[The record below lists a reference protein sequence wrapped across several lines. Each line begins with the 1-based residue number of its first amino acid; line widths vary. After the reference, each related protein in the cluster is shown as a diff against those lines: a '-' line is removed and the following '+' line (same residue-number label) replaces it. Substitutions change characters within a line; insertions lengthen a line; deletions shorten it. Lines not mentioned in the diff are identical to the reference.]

1 MFDGMDRP
9 HELEDLRRSIAMLEP
24 RTPAL
29 NREAAM
35 ALIEELQT
43 SAEQLRRL
51 RQDIHALLE
60 RGHPEGGRPGGR

>member
-1 MFDGMDRP
+1 MDRP

-24 RTPAL
+24 RAPAL

-43 SAEQLRRL
+43 SSEQLRHL
-51 RQDIHALLE
+51 RQGIHSLLE
-60 RGHPEGGRPGGR
+60 PDPPDGGRPGRR